1 MDSSGI
7 GNGGNIVRIDGSYGE
22 GGGQILRTSLAL
34 SCVLVRPFEI
44 VNIRK
49 NRRNPGLQP
58 QHLTAVA
65 AAAIIS
71 RAEVAGAELAST
83 RLSFDP
89 RAVPGGGEY
98 LFDVGERK
106 GSAGS
111 TSLVLQTILLPLAR
125 AQQASRV
132 TVIGGT
138 HVPWSPP
145 FHYLQKVFLPL
156 LARLGVSGEIEIKRW
171 GWYPRGGGKVTARL
185 QPSPVL
191 LPVSL
196 MHRGR
201 LVRITGISAESNL
214 PRDIAVRQQQRAL
227 KRLLARGIDARI
239 DLVDAPSTG
248 RGTFILLLAEF
259 ENIVVGFGSL
269 GEIGKRAE
277 KVADEA
283 CDELFAYADTNG
295 VLDPYLSDQIIPW
308 LALAGGRSSLAISR
322 ITRHL
327 LTNLWIVQQFL
338 DLDILVE
345 GREGTP
351 GSIRIGPSSRGTHRE
366 GM

>member
-49 NRRNPGLQP
+49 NRPRPGLQP
-58 QHLTAVA
+58 QHLTAVKA
-65 AAAIIS
+65 AATIS
-71 RAEVAGAELAST
+71 RAEVTGAELSST

-98 LFDVGERK
+98 RFDVSGTK

-111 TSLVLQTILLPLAR
+111 TSLVLQTVLLPLAR
-125 AQQASRV
+125 ARLKSRV
-132 TVIGGT
+132 VVTGGT
-138 HVPWSPP
+138 HVPWSPS
-145 FHYLQKVFLPL
+145 FHYLQKVFLRL
-156 LARLGVSGEIEIKRW
+156 LAGLGVFADMEIQKW
-171 GWYPRGGGKVTARL
+171 GWYPVGGGRITAHV
-185 QPSPVL
+185 QPVPVL
-191 LPVSL
+191 TPASL
-196 MHRGR
+196 IYRGS
-201 LVRITGISAESNL
+201 LLRITGLSAASNL
-214 PRDIAVRQQQRAL
+214 PKSIAVRQQQQAL
-227 KRLLARGIDARI
+227 KRLSDRGIDARI
-239 DLVDAPSTG
+239 DLIDAPSTG
-248 RGTFILLLAEF
+248 KGTFLLLIAEF

-277 KVADEA
+277 QVADEA
-283 CDELFAYADTNG
+283 CDEFFAYADTNG
-295 VLDPYLSDQIIPW
+295 VLDPYLADQILPW
-308 LALAGGRSSLAISR
+308 LALAGGKTSLTTSR

-327 LTNLWIVQQFL
+327 LTNLGIVQQFL
-338 DLDILVE
+338 DLDIQVM
-345 GREGTP
+345 GDEGTP